1 LSVKIKNNIQY
12 GISNDEGKIR
22 MSKKK
27 RIKVKLFIK
36 LHSQMQFG
44 NEQKSAIRELYSKE

>member
-1 LSVKIKNNIQY
+1 VKIKNNIQY